1 MKEEETRKPRIRLYN
16 LKSLKKKGGKIYE
29 ENLECSFESNHCC
42 SFGTFGCIQ
51 RTRHE
56 QRWSLLANSPQRQTV
71 KKMRKIDLI
80 VIHCSATCEDR
91 PFTGQALEAAHRRR
105 GFDGTG
111 YHFYIRRDGQILT
124 TRPVERAGAHA
135 RGYNAHSIGIAYE
148 GGLDHYGNPKDTRT
162 EWQRHSLRVLVRA
175 LLMDYPEAKVAG
187 HRDLSPDLNNN
198 GEVEPM
204 EWTKQCPCFEVKKEK
219 W

>member
-1 MKEEETRKPRIRLYN
+1 
-16 LKSLKKKGGKIYE
+16 
-29 ENLECSFESNHCC
+29 
-42 SFGTFGCIQ
+42 
-51 RTRHE
+51 
-56 QRWSLLANSPQRQTV
+56 
-71 KKMRKIDLI
+71 MRKIDLI
-80 VIHCSATCEDR
+80 VIHCSATCENR
-91 PFTGQALEAAHRRR
+91 PFTGQALEAA
-105 GFDGTG
+105 
-111 YHFYIRRDGQILT
+111 
-124 TRPVERAGAHA
+124 
-135 RGYNAHSIGIAYE
+135 
-148 GGLDHYGNPKDTRT
+148 KDTRT

>member
-1 MKEEETRKPRIRLYN
+1 
-16 LKSLKKKGGKIYE
+16 
-29 ENLECSFESNHCC
+29 
-42 SFGTFGCIQ
+42 
-51 RTRHE
+51 
-56 QRWSLLANSPQRQTV
+56 
-71 KKMRKIDLI
+71 MRKIDLI

-175 LLMDYPEAKVAG
+175 LLMDYPEAKW
-187 HRDLSPDLNNN
+187 RDIATSAPTGTTTERWNRWNGRNNAR
-198 GEVEPM
+198 VL
-204 EWTKQCPCFEVKKEK
+204 K
-219 W
+219 